1 MLKTQNLNASYKLFT
16 VSTVVD
22 GGGGGGQGKGREK
35 LSLQLR
41 LNAPERAL
49 QSCMGC

>member
-22 GGGGGGQGKGREK
+22 GGGGGDRGKVGK
-35 LSLQLR
+35 SFLYSF
-41 LNAPERAL
+41 A
-49 QSCMGC
+49 

>member
-1 MLKTQNLNASYKLFT
+1 MLKTQNLNTSYKLFI

-22 GGGGGGQGKGREK
+22 GGGQGEGREK